1 MNRQILTSCL
11 VATFACLF
19 VHPSQLRAQD
29 ETEQAIQRATAN
41 LVRQQKY
48 DLRYKMKVGDVFRW
62 SSDHSESSRTQM
74 AGETDNQ
81 SSRAQAKVNWE
92 VTAVDSHGNVTFVFQ
107 IDSVDMW
114 QQKND
119 EEAIS
124 FNSETDKEAPIDYE
138 IFNQCVGTQV
148 TKTIVTPKGKVLDR
162 QDYVKQAKIGMS
174 KMTILPLPKNP
185 VAVGHQW
192 YVPGTLSA
200 KDEDGVM
207 RHLDTRVHYSLDKV
221 VDNKAY
227 IGFQT
232 EILTPLSSDRVRS
245 QIMQNM
251 AKGYAVFD
259 IERGIVVRREV
270 DWNETVQGFQGAGSY
285 LKYIAN
291 YSERF
296 IDPHAKKS
304 GVANVRIR
312 QLDDEPILRR

>member
-1 MNRQILTSCL
+1 MNRQFWSSYILTALACFFL
-11 VATFACLF
+11 YQPYAT
-19 VHPSQLRAQD
+19 AQED
-29 ETEQAIQRATAN
+29 TDKAIERATAN

-48 DLRYKMKVGDVFRW
+48 DLRYKMKVGDVIRW

-92 VTAVDSHGNVTFVFQ
+92 ITAVDSHGNVTFVFQ

-119 EEAIS
+119 EQAIS

-148 TKTIVTPKGKVLDR
+148 TKTVVTPKGQVLDR

-174 KMTILPLPKNP
+174 KMTILPLPKDP

-192 YVPGTLSA
+192 YVPGNLSA

-207 RHLDTRVHYSLDKV
+207 RHLETRVHYSLDKV

-227 IGFQT
+227 IAFQT
-232 EILTPLSSDRVRS
+232 EILTPFDSNRVRS

-251 AKGYAVFD
+251 AKGFAVFD
-259 IERGIVVRREV
+259 IERGLVVRREV

-285 LKYIAN
+285 LKYNAA

-296 IDPHAKKS
+296 VDPNAKKS
-304 GVANVRIR
+304 KVANVQIR